1 MHLRDLFP
9 HLGGLRIVDVQAA
22 ATLTIIVAPTRRTA
36 VCPRCQRRSRSVH
49 ASYSRRIADVPCAGR
64 PVVLV
69 LQGRRFVCRTPACP
83 QRTFRERFP
92 ALVAAYARRST
103 GLRAALARIGC
114 AAGGETGA
122 RLATALGIPVSA
134 ATVLRL
140 VRAMPLPDAGALAV
154 VGIDDWSWRR
164 GRRFGTIL
172 VDLERHRPVD
182 LLPDRNADS
191 VAAWFARHPCVTT
204 VARDRSDLYAD
215 GIARGAPAAL
225 QVADRFHILKNL
237 EEALERF
244 LQHKRTVSETVATPS
259 ALAEP
264 SSTSSR
270 ADHAVA
276 APTPVLQ
283 PWQRRAAED
292 SARRHAP
299 WVARYEQVMALRAR
313 AVDVVD
319 IARLVGISRQTV
331 YRYLSLG
338 CPPPRK
344 RHATRRRTLLDPYKE
359 YLLRRWDEG
368 CHNAHRLWR
377 EIQAQGFAHSY
388 TNVSRFLASYRLPVG
403 QRPSIHRPC
412 PAERPPTP
420 RHIAFLLIR
429 RPDDLTAEE
438 GAYLQ
443 RLCAAD
449 AAIGMA
455 YTLAQEF
462 ATMLRERQGEKLDAW
477 IAAATGSALPD
488 LRRFAQGLGPDKAA
502 VQAGLRVPWNNGQ
515 TEAQIGRLKMLK
527 RQMFGRAGFDL
538 LKQRV
543 LQCA

>member
-9 HLGGLRIVDVQAA
+9 HLGSLHIVDVQVA

-134 ATVLRL
+134 ATVLRV
-140 VRAMPLPDAGALAV
+140 VRAMPLPDAGAPAV

-276 APTPVLQ
+276 APTPVLP

-338 CPPPRK
+338 CPPP
-344 RHATRRRTLLDPYKE
+344 
-359 YLLRRWDEG
+359 
-368 CHNAHRLWR
+368 
-377 EIQAQGFAHSY
+377 
-388 TNVSRFLASYRLPVG
+388 
-403 QRPSIHRPC
+403 
-412 PAERPPTP
+412 P
-420 RHIAFLLIR
+420 RHVAFLLIR
-429 RPDDLTAEE
+429 RPDALTAEE

>member
-9 HLGGLRIVDVQAA
+9 HLGSLHIVDVQVA

-134 ATVLRL
+134 ATVLRV
-140 VRAMPLPDAGALAV
+140 VRAMPLPDAGAPAV

-215 GIARGAPAAL
+215 GIARGAPTAL

-244 LQHKRTVSETVATPS
+244 LQHKRIVI
-259 ALAEP
+259 
-264 SSTSSR
+264 
-270 ADHAVA
+270 D
-276 APTPVLQ
+276 
-283 PWQRRAAED
+283 
-292 SARRHAP
+292 
-299 WVARYEQVMALRAR
+299 
-313 AVDVVD
+313 
-319 IARLVGISRQTV
+319 RLVGISRQTV

-344 RHATRRRTLLDPYKE
+344 RHATRRRTLLEPYKD

-403 QRPSIHRPC
+403 QRPSIQRPC
-412 PAERPPTP
+412 PAARPPTP
-420 RHIAFLLIR
+420 RHVAFLLTR
-429 RPDDLTAEE
+429 RPDALPAEE